1 MDSDDQATLRAFQA
15 DYRWADVALHPYKE
29 DGDAPFKAITR
40 QTLFNDPGFGC
51 ELRYF
56 EMAAGGHSS
65 LERHEHM
72 HAVLIL
78 RGAGH
83 CLLGREVRVVR
94 QNDLVTIPPWTWHQF
109 RATAGAPMG
118 FLCMVNQARDRP
130 VLPTDV
136 EQAELA
142 RDPVVAAFL
151 AGALP

>member
-1 MDSDDQATLRAFQA
+1 MDSESQGQLRAFQ
-15 DYRWADVALHPYKE
+15 DGFRWDQVALHPYKE
-29 DGDAPFKAITR
+29 DDAAPFKSITR

-65 LERHEHM
+65 LERHAHM

-83 CLLGREVRVVR
+83 CLLGDTVREVR
-94 QNDLVTIPPWTWHQF
+94 QNDLVTIPPWSWHQF

-118 FLCMVNQARDRP
+118 FLCMVNQLRDKP
-130 VLPTDV
+130 VLPSAA
-136 EQAELA
+136 ELAELA
-142 RDPVVAAFL
+142 RDPAVAAFL
-151 AGALP
+151 AGIAR

>member
-1 MDSDDQATLRAFQA
+1 MASETPHLVRGFHDWQWDE
-15 DYRWADVALHPYKE
+15 VAVHPYKE
-29 DGDAPFKAITR
+29 DDAAPFRAITR
-40 QTLFNDPGFGC
+40 QTLFTEPALGC

-83 CLLGREVRVVR
+83 CLLGNTVRPLK
-94 QNDLVTIPPWTWHQF
+94 QNDLVTIPAWLWHQF

-118 FLCMVNQARDRP
+118 FLCMVNQARDKP
-130 VLPTDV
+130 QLPT
-136 EQAELA
+136 EAELVEMRRHPA
-142 RDPVVAAFL
+142 VAAFL
-151 AGALP
+151 DGASA